1 MAFST
6 TGVDTIKIE
15 HRLWSAVT
23 SNWRGR
29 PLTSHEVVVNL
40 IGATT
45 NSNKKG
51 LKVQAHLDTGSYPTG
66 VKITNAELAAVPLAS
81 PSTTFMAAG
90 TTPCTPGGD
99 AIAVVGR
106 ASGLGERSRRS
117 TLSSA
122 QATGLAWT

>member
-1 MAFST
+1 VERS
-6 TGVDTIKIE
+6 
-15 HRLWSAVT
+15 H

-45 NSNKKG
+45 NKKG

-81 PSTTFMAAG
+81 PSTTFMQ
-90 TTPCTPGGD
+90 
-99 AIAVVGR
+99 AV
-106 ASGLGERSRRS
+106 AKCFRR
-117 TLSSA
+117 
-122 QATGLAWT
+122 